1 MKTYLRLLIL
11 TLSIC
16 LLSVEACPASCT
28 QSYLFK
34 NSVLKS
40 QQSEYA
46 PFLLSQQSQD
56 STTVNNTG
64 LLKLKSPYTAVFLS
78 VIPGILVHG
87 SGHFYAGK
95 TKIGYWLL
103 GAEAAGIGIMFL
115 GAMGGYAASESGDTG
130 AGENA
135 DFLALAGLLLFV
147 GSWVYDVVDSP
158 IAVQKHNQ
166 KLIQGKN
173 TELKLQF
180 KDKDLRVAFVYHF

>member
-1 MKTYLRLLIL
+1 
-11 TLSIC
+11 
-16 LLSVEACPASCT
+16 
-28 QSYLFK
+28 
-34 NSVLKS
+34 
-40 QQSEYA
+40 
-46 PFLLSQQSQD
+46 
-56 STTVNNTG
+56 
-64 LLKLKSPYTAVFLS
+64 
-78 VIPGILVHG
+78 
-87 SGHFYAGK
+87 
-95 TKIGYWLL
+95 
-103 GAEAAGIGIMFL
+103 MFL